1 MRAERLG
8 EMIIIALRGTV
19 RVHFQETLAKQ
30 RTAGQMIFGVC
41 YLMEGRDFELPQIH
55 FYHIFGSATTLNT

>member
-1 MRAERLG
+1 
-8 EMIIIALRGTV
+8 MIIIALRGTV